1 MKTKLISLLILPFL
15 LGIGGL
21 TALSIGFT
29 NSANAI
35 SASDICGDDT
45 IPKEVRQA
53 SGCNSVDA
61 GIPDLKDVVTGII
74 NGVIAVTGTVAVIFI
89 VVGGVNFMTSS
100 GDAQKVQKAR
110 NTIMYACIGL
120 AICALSFVIVNFVI
134 IDLIAGGGGGAGAGG
149 AGAGTDVTGVEVV
162 GDGNGSLVELVTGII
177 NGVIAVLGTVC
188 VIFMIIGGTSF
199 MTSSGDTQKVQK
211 AKNTL
216 LYASIGLI
224 ICVLAFAVTNFV
236 IANLIHGDAPAY
248 VNQEECEQAGG
259 NWVDGHCDV

>member
-15 LGIGGL
+15 LGISSL
-21 TALSIGFT
+21 TALSVGFT

-35 SASDICGDDT
+35 SASDICNDPDL
-45 IPKEVRQA
+45 PPEMLQA
-53 SGCNSVDA
+53 SGCSVDA
-61 GIPDLKDVVTGII
+61 GIPDLNEVITGII
-74 NGVIAVTGTVAVIFI
+74 NGVIAITGTVAVIFI

-120 AICALSFVIVNFVI
+120 AICALAFVIVNFVI
-134 IDLIAGGGGGAGAGG
+134 ARLIGT
-149 AGAGTDVTGVEVV
+149 TDVDAV
-162 GDGNGSLVELVTGII
+162 GNGDDDLVGLVTGII

-188 VIFMIIGGTSF
+188 VIFMVIGGVNF

-216 LYASIGLI
+216 LYAGIGLI
-224 ICVLAFAVTNFV
+224 ICVLAFAITNFV
-236 IANLIHGDAPAY
+236 IVNLIHGDAPAY
-248 VNQEECEQAGG
+248 VDQNSCVDAGG
-259 NWVDGHCDV
+259 NWLGDHCDI